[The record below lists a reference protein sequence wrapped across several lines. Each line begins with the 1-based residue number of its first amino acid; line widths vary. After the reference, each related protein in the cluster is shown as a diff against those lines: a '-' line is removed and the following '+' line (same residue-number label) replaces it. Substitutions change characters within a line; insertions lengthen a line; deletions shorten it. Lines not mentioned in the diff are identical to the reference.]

1 MRLLVTRPQ
10 PDAEE
15 TAARLRA
22 LGHTAII
29 QPLLD
34 IVFTDPPAHVP
45 VPGAIVLTSRNA
57 VRAFVRWPQAGL
69 WRDRLVFVTGP
80 ATMRTANAV
89 GFTNVHAAAGDSV
102 HLAEVIRTGFRP
114 DDGTIL
120 YPAPRD
126 RSGSLA
132 EDLLRS
138 GYDVCMIEAYRA
150 EPAKQL
156 DPQIMSDFRSRA
168 IEGVLLYSPR
178 TAAVFRTL
186 VEKENLR
193 LDTETMLFALS
204 ERVAEPLR
212 SLTTILRVSPSPDE
226 TALLNLLPLSS

>member
-34 IVFTDPPAHVP
+34 IVFTDPPADVP
-45 VPGAIVLTSRNA
+45 APDVIVLTSRNA
-57 VRAFVRWPQAGL
+57 VRAFTRWPQANL
-69 WRDRLVFVTGP
+69 WKDRPVFVTGP
-80 ATMRTANAV
+80 ATMRTAEAA
-89 GFTNVHAAAGDSV
+89 GFANVHAAAGDSV
-102 HLAEVIRTGFRP
+102 HLAEVIRSDFRP

-120 YPAPRD
+120 YPAPRN

-138 GYDVCMIEAYRA
+138 GYDVRMIEAYRA

-156 DPQIMSDFRSRA
+156 DPQIVSALTSQTID
-168 IEGVLLYSPR
+168 GVLLYSPR
-178 TAAVFRTL
+178 TAAVFRIL

-193 LDTETMLFALS
+193 LHMETMLFALS

-212 SLTTILRVSPSPDE
+212 SLTTNLRVSPTPDE
-226 TALLNLLPLSS
+226 TALLNLLTLPS